1 MISPQPTKN
10 KFYGSDDKRRSV
22 ATIDNKIYATLK
34 VGFLFKFG
42 EQSAKF
48 KSHSNLSPKV

>member
-1 MISPQPTKN
+1 M
-10 KFYGSDDKRRSV
+10 
-22 ATIDNKIYATLK
+22 IDNKIYAALK

-48 KSHSNLSPKV
+48 KPQNAKFGRVNLSPKV